1 MGQLDLGTLIAKI
14 TVDDKGFTA
23 GMDSATRRTQR
34 FTADVQAQGG
44 VVDRVFHSLGR
55 SAKASLQVAATAAA
69 GATVGV
75 AALGKNTLSTGL
87 AYNAM
92 QQNANAALKTML
104 GSQKAVNEQME
115 KLGKLAQNSP
125 FSKATFISAQQQ
137 LIAFGVEV
145 EKVIPLLDAMQNAV
159 AASGGGSQ
167 QLADLAFVV
176 AQIKAAGK
184 ITGQDL
190 IQLGQRGINAAE
202 IIGKAFGKSSA
213 EVKAM
218 ISKNQIDAD
227 QAIDALTKGM
237 MEKFGGATDAIKK
250 QWSGAADRIKAANR
264 DIGADLGKMFIDP
277 AGGGRA
283 VEWGNRLA
291 DVLRTFQKRL
301 REAQGDIEDFL
312 SPAFKNISKGLD
324 AANNALKK
332 FDAARA
338 GAQLEKLTSYTPLI
352 GGTTAA
358 LMTFA
363 LQPIPVIGQLASA
376 MGPLTVGVAALIAA
390 SPELRKSGSAF
401 GEAFK
406 PGEKI
411 LASTAKQLADL
422 AIQLIKDLSP
432 ALESGAKGLGTFLT
446 NISPLA
452 PALVSVLSALAPVVT
467 AGAELASAFANLPT
481 PVLAAVVALAALH
494 GPLGPLVAKLTDLG
508 STGGSVISAL
518 VADLQAMGTTGAATV
533 KSFTSAGSTLKN
545 TLTIFDRVGTSLR
558 NDTTPG
564 LLSASRE
571 LKAFEPAAALAS
583 NSVGAFSKASVNA
596 GTGVFKLS
604 TLAKNAGSALAGA
617 FGALLSPANLALGAV
632 SLLAGAF
639 AAYSQKQAE
648 ATQRVEEYK
657 ETLDRTTA
665 AVSAHTREVIR
676 SKAETDGALSA
687 YVALGGAAEDY
698 IRAVS
703 GEGEAMERVNKTL
716 EAKREAAA
724 KVETAYMDG
733 TNAVSAYN
741 YAQNK
746 LDPNVEKVTASL
758 QQQSEELQRAQDETR
773 KNTSEAERAVEA
785 ERQRQQAIDKSTD
798 AMRAQNAAQGSLVD
812 AQLRSADA
820 TDRLNKAIEEHGK
833 ITVDAYGK
841 VNVLDRSNRWFIDGM
856 RNKIQAIQDEARAFE
871 KTSHSQE
878 EAKAKADEW
887 AHSLQEMAEKAGV
900 PKEAVDELVKTLGGI
915 PEVKQMTFTADTE
928 AGKKAI
934 EDFINEVSKKGGTLT
949 LDARNDP
956 AVEQLAHTLGLVEA
970 SKGVFAIDA
979 NNEPATAKLL
989 AGIAQVNTST
999 GVMTIDANNNRFQQV
1014 LTASKTQGDNTSAVM
1029 SIYANDYASAKAEQ
1043 ARRYI
1048 NSLSSYID
1056 VYYRKHGE
1064 SAQLLPDTFANGGIH
1079 PPVFGFA
1086 NGTENHL
1093 AQIAPAGA
1101 MRLWAEPETGGEAYI
1116 PLSRMKRRRSER
1128 ILAEVASR
1136 FGGTYLPGRVSQHA
1150 NGSASEGQAERNST
1164 AQTVVNF
1171 TQNIQTAF
1179 TKPDSEYKSE
1189 GAAIARLVGSL

>member
-1 MGQLDLGTLIAKI
+1 MSQLDLGTLIAKI

-23 GMDSATRRTQR
+23 GMDAATRRTQR

-44 VVDRVFHSLGR
+44 VVDRVFHSMGR

-69 GATVGV
+69 ATTVGV

-283 VEWGNRLA
+283 VEWGNKLA

-301 REAQGDIEDFL
+301 REAQGGIEDFL

-390 SPELRKSGSAF
+390 SPELRKAGGAF

-494 GPLGPLVAKLTDLG
+494 GPLAPLVSKLTDLG
-508 STGGSVISAL
+508 DVSKKSITQL
-518 VADLQAMGTTGAATV
+518 VTSLQEMGTEQTRAVKTFSGLGNAMTNAVAPAAKTV
-533 KSFTSAGSTLKN
+533 SN
-545 TLTIFDRVGTSLR
+545 
-558 NDTTPG
+558 
-564 LLSASRE
+564 E
-571 LKAFEPAAALAS
+571 LKTIAPAAQ
-583 NSVGAFSKASVNA
+583 GAGNAITQVSKASAAA
-596 GTGVFKLS
+596 GPAVFNLG
-604 TLAKNAGSALAGA
+604 TLAKNAGSRLAGA
-617 FGALLSPANLALGAV
+617 FAAILSPANLALGAV
-632 SLLAGAF
+632 ALLAGAF

-648 ATQRVEEYK
+648 VTQRVEEYK

-698 IRAVS
+698 IRAVA

-724 KVETAYMDG
+724 KVETTYMDG
-733 TNAVSAYN
+733 TNAVSAYA

-785 ERQRQQAIDKSTD
+785 ERQRQQAIDKATD

-915 PEVKQMTFTADTE
+915 PEVKQTTFTADTE
-928 AGKKAI
+928 AGKKAV

-970 SKGVFAIDA
+970 SKGIFAIDA

-989 AGIAQVNTST
+989 AGLAQVNTST
-999 GVMTIDANNNRFQQV
+999 GVMAIDANNNRFQQV
-1014 LTASKTQGDNTSAVM
+1014 LAASKSQSDNTSGVM

-1043 ARRYI
+1043 AQRYI

-1064 SAQLLPDTFANGGIH
+1064 SAQLLPDTFANGGIR
-1079 PPVFGFA
+1079 PPVYGFA

-1150 NGSASEGQAERNST
+1150 NGSATEGQAERAAT

-1189 GAAIARLVGSL
+1189 GAALARLVGSL

>member
-1 MGQLDLGTLIAKI
+1 MSQLDLGTLIAKI

-23 GMDSATRRTQR
+23 GMDAATRRTQR
-34 FTADVQAQGG
+34 FTADVQTQGG
-44 VVDRVFHSLGR
+44 IVDRVFHSLGR

-69 GATVGV
+69 ATTVGV
-75 AALGKNTLSTGL
+75 AALGKNTISTGL

-264 DIGADLGKMFIDP
+264 DIGADIGKMFIDP

-283 VEWGNRLA
+283 VEWGNKLA

-301 REAQGDIEDFL
+301 REAQGGIEDFL

-324 AANNALKK
+324 AANNALQK

-358 LMTFA
+358 LMAFA

-390 SPELRKSGSAF
+390 SPELRKAGSAF

-422 AIQLIKDLSP
+422 AIRLIKDLSP

-452 PALVSVLSALAPVVT
+452 PALVSVLSALAPVAT
-467 AGAELASAFANLPT
+467 AGAELAAAFANLPT
-481 PVLAAVVALAALH
+481 PVLAAVTALAALH
-494 GPLGPLVAKLTDLG
+494 GPLGPLVSKFTDLG
-508 STGGSVISAL
+508 ATSGRVIANL
-518 VADLQAMGTTGAATV
+518 VAQVQDMGMVWTRAEKSTAGVGAAMASNIV
-533 KSFTSAGSTLKN
+533 PAAKSVSN
-545 TLTIFDRVGTSLR
+545 
-558 NDTTPG
+558 
-564 LLSASRE
+564 E
-571 LKAFEPAAALAS
+571 LKTFGPAAQNAGNALTE
-583 NSVGAFSKASVNA
+583 VGKASANA

-632 SLLAGAF
+632 TLLAAAF
-639 AAYSQKQAE
+639 SAYSQKQAE

-665 AVSAHTREVIR
+665 AVTANTRELVR
-676 SKAETDGALSA
+676 NKAEQDGALAA
-687 YVALGGAAEDY
+687 YVALGGAADDY
-698 IRAVS
+698 VRAVA
-703 GEGEAMERVNKTL
+703 GEGEAMERVNGVL
-716 EAKREAAA
+716 AAKREELKQNELAERAGA
-724 KVETAYMDG
+724 PGVALYSGATKELKE
-733 TNAVSAYN
+733 NVS
-741 YAQNK
+741 K
-746 LDPNVEKVTASL
+746 ASESL
-758 QQQSEELQRAQDETR
+758 RDQSDELRRAQDETR
-773 KNTSEAERAVEA
+773 KSTSEAERAVEA
-785 ERQRQQAIDKSTD
+785 ERQRQQAIDKATD
-798 AMRAQNAAQGSLVD
+798 AIRAQNAAQGSLVD
-812 AQLRSADA
+812 AQLRNIDA
-820 TDRLNKAIEEHGK
+820 SDRLNKAIEEHGQ
-833 ITVDAYGK
+833 VMADANGK
-841 VNVLDRSNRWFIDGM
+841 VDIFNQNNRWFVQGM
-856 RNKIQAIQDEARAFE
+856 RDKIQAIQDEARAFE
-871 KTSHSQE
+871 KTGHTQE
-878 EAKAKADEW
+878 EAKAKTEEW
-887 AHSLQEMAEKAGV
+887 STALSEMAEKAGV
-900 PKEAVDELVKTLGGI
+900 PKEQINDLIRTLGGI

-928 AGKKAI
+928 AGKRAI
-934 EDFINEVSKKGGTLT
+934 EDFIADTAKKNGVLT
-949 LDARNDP
+949 LDANNDP
-956 AVEQLAHTLGLVEA
+956 AVAQLAQTLGLVEV
-970 SKGVFAIDA
+970 STGVFAIDA
-979 NNEPATAKLL
+979 NSEPATAKLI

-1014 LTASKTQGDNTSAVM
+1014 LAASKSQGDNTSASM
-1029 SIYANDYASAKAEQ
+1029 SIYANDYASARAEQ
-1043 ARRYI
+1043 AQRYI
-1048 NSLSSYID
+1048 NSLASYID
-1056 VYYRKHGE
+1056 VYYRKHNE
-1064 SAQLLPDTFANGGIH
+1064 SPQLLPDHFADGGIR

-1150 NGSASEGQAERNST
+1150 NGSATEGQAERNST

-1189 GAAIARLVGSL
+1189 GAALARLVGSL

>member
-1 MGQLDLGTLIAKI
+1 MSQLDLGTLIAKI

-23 GMDSATRRTQR
+23 GMDAATRRTQR

-44 VVDRVFHSLGR
+44 VVDRVFHSMGR

-69 GATVGV
+69 ATTVGV

-202 IIGKAFGKSSA
+202 IIGKAFGKPSA

-277 AGGGRA
+277 TGGGRA
-283 VEWGNRLA
+283 VEWGNKLA

-301 REAQGDIEDFL
+301 REAQGGVEDFL

-358 LMTFA
+358 LMAFA

-390 SPELRKSGSAF
+390 SPELRKAGGAF

-411 LASTAKQLADL
+411 LASTTKQLADL

-494 GPLGPLVAKLTDLG
+494 GPLAPLVSKLTDLG
-508 STGGSVISAL
+508 DVSKKSISQF
-518 VADLQAMGTTGAATV
+518 V
-533 KSFTSAGSTLKN
+533 
-545 TLTIFDRVGTSLR
+545 TSLQELGTEQTR
-558 NDTTPG
+558 AVKNFSG
-564 LLSASRE
+564 LGSAMTNAVAPAAKTVSNE
-571 LKAFEPAAALAS
+571 LKTIAPAAQ
-583 NSVGAFSKASVNA
+583 GAGNAITQVSKASAAA
-596 GTGVFKLS
+596 GPAVFNLG
-604 TLAKNAGSALAGA
+604 TLAKNAGSRLAGA
-617 FGALLSPANLALGAV
+617 FAAILSPANLALGAV
-632 SLLAGAF
+632 ALLAGAF

-648 ATQRVEEYK
+648 VTQRVEEYK

-785 ERQRQQAIDKSTD
+785 ERQRQQAIDKATD

-856 RNKIQAIQDEARAFE
+856 RNKIQAVQDEARAFE

-928 AGKKAI
+928 AGKKAV
-934 EDFINEVSKKGGTLT
+934 EDFINEVSKKNGTLT

-979 NNEPATAKLL
+979 NNEPATAKLI

-1014 LTASKTQGDNTSAVM
+1014 LTASKNQGDNTSAVM

-1043 ARRYI
+1043 AQRYI

-1064 SAQLLPDTFANGGIH
+1064 SAQLLPDTFANGGIR
-1079 PPVFGFA
+1079 PPVYGFA

-1150 NGSASEGQAERNST
+1150 NGSASEGQAERSAT

>member
-1 MGQLDLGTLIAKI
+1 MSQLDLGTLIAKI

-23 GMDSATRRTQR
+23 GMDAATRRTQR

-44 VVDRVFHSLGR
+44 VVDRVFHSMGR

-69 GATVGV
+69 ATTVGV

-277 AGGGRA
+277 TGGGRA
-283 VEWGNRLA
+283 VEWGNKLA

-301 REAQGDIEDFL
+301 REAQGGVEDFL

-358 LMTFA
+358 LMAFA

-390 SPELRKSGSAF
+390 SPELRKAGGAF

-411 LASTAKQLADL
+411 LASTTKQLADL

-494 GPLGPLVAKLTDLG
+494 GPLAPLVSKLTDLG
-508 STGGSVISAL
+508 DVSKKSISQF
-518 VADLQAMGTTGAATV
+518 V
-533 KSFTSAGSTLKN
+533 
-545 TLTIFDRVGTSLR
+545 TSLQELGTEQTR
-558 NDTTPG
+558 AVKNFSG
-564 LLSASRE
+564 LGSAMTNAVAPAAKTVSNE
-571 LKAFEPAAALAS
+571 LKTIAPAAQ
-583 NSVGAFSKASVNA
+583 GAGNAITQVSKASAAA
-596 GTGVFKLS
+596 GPAVFNLG
-604 TLAKNAGSALAGA
+604 TLAKNAGSRLAGA
-617 FGALLSPANLALGAV
+617 FAAILSPANLALGAV
-632 SLLAGAF
+632 ALLAGAF

-648 ATQRVEEYK
+648 VTQRVEEYK

-785 ERQRQQAIDKSTD
+785 ERQRQQAIDKATD

-856 RNKIQAIQDEARAFE
+856 RAKIQAIQDEARAFE
-871 KTSHSQE
+871 KTGHTQE

-928 AGKKAI
+928 AGKKAV
-934 EDFINEVSKKGGTLT
+934 EDFINEVSKKNGTLT

-970 SKGVFAIDA
+970 SKGIFAIDA

-989 AGIAQVNTST
+989 AGLAQVNTST

-1014 LTASKTQGDNTSAVM
+1014 LAASKSQSDNTSGVM

-1043 ARRYI
+1043 AQRYI

-1056 VYYRKHGE
+1056 VYYMKHNE
-1064 SAQLLPDTFANGGIH
+1064 SPQLLPDHFADGGIR

-1150 NGSASEGQAERNST
+1150 NGSATEGQVERSAT

-1189 GAAIARLVGSL
+1189 GAALARLVGSL

>member
-1 MGQLDLGTLIAKI
+1 MSQLDLGTLIAKI

-69 GATVGV
+69 ATTVGV
-75 AALGKNTLSTGL
+75 AALGKNTISTGL

-264 DIGADLGKMFIDP
+264 DIGADIGKMFIDP
-277 AGGGRA
+277 TGGGRA
-283 VEWGNRLA
+283 VEWGNKLA

-301 REAQGDIEDFL
+301 REAQGGVEDFL

-422 AIQLIKDLSP
+422 ALQLIKDLSP

-494 GPLGPLVAKLTDLG
+494 GPLAPLVSKLTDLG
-508 STGGSVISAL
+508 DTSKKSITQL
-518 VADLQAMGTTGAATV
+518 VTSLQEMGTEQTRAVKTFSGLGNAMTNAVAPAAKTV
-533 KSFTSAGSTLKN
+533 SN
-545 TLTIFDRVGTSLR
+545 
-558 NDTTPG
+558 
-564 LLSASRE
+564 E
-571 LKAFEPAAALAS
+571 LKTIAPAAQ
-583 NSVGAFSKASVNA
+583 GAGNAITQVSKASAAA
-596 GTGVFKLS
+596 GPAVFNLG
-604 TLAKNAGSALAGA
+604 TLAKNAGSRLAGA
-617 FGALLSPANLALGAV
+617 FAAILSPANLALGAV
-632 SLLAGAF
+632 ALLAGAF

-648 ATQRVEEYK
+648 VTQRVEEYK

-785 ERQRQQAIDKSTD
+785 ERQRQQAIDKATD

-856 RNKIQAIQDEARAFE
+856 RTKIQAIQDEARAFE
-871 KTSHSQE
+871 KTSHTQE

-928 AGKKAI
+928 AGKKAV
-934 EDFINEVSKKGGTLT
+934 EDFINEVSKKNGTLT

-970 SKGVFAIDA
+970 SKGIFAIDA

-999 GVMTIDANNNRFQQV
+999 GVMTIDANNNRFKQV
-1014 LTASKTQGDNTSAVM
+1014 LSASKNQGDNTSAVM

-1043 ARRYI
+1043 AQRYI
-1048 NSLSSYID
+1048 NSLSSYVD

-1064 SAQLLPDTFANGGIH
+1064 SAQLLPDTFANGGIR
-1079 PPVFGFA
+1079 PPVYGFA

-1136 FGGTYLPGRVSQHA
+1136 FGGTYLPGRVSQNA
-1150 NGSASEGQAERNST
+1150 NGSATEGQAERNST

-1189 GAAIARLVGSL
+1189 GAALARLVGSL

>member
-1 MGQLDLGTLIAKI
+1 MSQLDLGTLIAKI

-23 GMDSATRRTQR
+23 GMDAATRRTQR

-44 VVDRVFHSLGR
+44 VVDRVFHSMGR

-69 GATVGV
+69 ATTVGV
-75 AALGKNTLSTGL
+75 AALGKNTISTGL

-237 MEKFGGATDAIKK
+237 MEKFGGATDAIKQ

-264 DIGADLGKMFIDP
+264 DIGADIGKMFIDP

-283 VEWGNRLA
+283 VEWGNKLA

-301 REAQGDIEDFL
+301 REAQGGVEDFL

-411 LASTAKQLADL
+411 LASTTKQLADL
-422 AIQLIKDLSP
+422 ALQLIKDLSP
-432 ALESGAKGLGTFLT
+432 ALESGAKGLGAFLT

-494 GPLGPLVAKLTDLG
+494 GPLAPLVSKLTDLG
-508 STGGSVISAL
+508 DVSKKSITQL
-518 VADLQAMGTTGAATV
+518 VTSLQEMGTEQTRAVKTFSGLGSAMTNAVAPAAKTV
-533 KSFTSAGSTLKN
+533 SN
-545 TLTIFDRVGTSLR
+545 
-558 NDTTPG
+558 
-564 LLSASRE
+564 E
-571 LKAFEPAAALAS
+571 LKTIAPAAQ
-583 NSVGAFSKASVNA
+583 GAGNAITQVSKASAAA
-596 GTGVFKLS
+596 GPAVFNLG
-604 TLAKNAGSALAGA
+604 TLAKNAGSRLAGA
-617 FGALLSPANLALGAV
+617 FAAILSPANLALGAV
-632 SLLAGAF
+632 ALLAGAF

-648 ATQRVEEYK
+648 VTQRVEEYK

-698 IRAVS
+698 IRAVA

-724 KVETAYMDG
+724 KVETTYMDG
-733 TNAVSAYN
+733 TNAVSAYA
-741 YAQNK
+741 YAQNR

-785 ERQRQQAIDKSTD
+785 ERQRQQAIDKATD

-856 RNKIQAIQDEARAFE
+856 RAKIQAIQDEARAFE
-871 KTSHSQE
+871 KTSHTQE

-915 PEVKQMTFTADTE
+915 PEVKQTTFTADTE
-928 AGKKAI
+928 AGKKAV
-934 EDFINEVSKKGGTLT
+934 EDFINEVSKKNGTLT

-999 GVMTIDANNNRFQQV
+999 GVMMIDANNNRFQQV
-1014 LTASKTQGDNTSAVM
+1014 LTASKSQGDNTSAVM

-1064 SAQLLPDTFANGGIH
+1064 SAQLLPDTFANGGIR
-1079 PPVFGFA
+1079 PPVYGFA

-1150 NGSASEGQAERNST
+1150 NGSATEGQAERSAT

-1189 GAAIARLVGSL
+1189 GAALARLVGSL

>member
-1 MGQLDLGTLIAKI
+1 MSQLDLGTLIAKI

-23 GMDSATRRTQR
+23 GMDAATRRTQR
-34 FTADVQAQGG
+34 FTADVQTQGG
-44 VVDRVFHSLGR
+44 IVDRVFHSLGR

-69 GATVGV
+69 ATTVGV

-264 DIGADLGKMFIDP
+264 DIGADIGKMFIDP

-283 VEWGNRLA
+283 VEWGNKLA

-301 REAQGDIEDFL
+301 REAQGGIEDFL

-324 AANNALKK
+324 AANNALQK

-358 LMTFA
+358 LMAFA

-390 SPELRKSGSAF
+390 SPELRKAGSAF

-422 AIQLIKDLSP
+422 AIRLIKDLSP

-452 PALVSVLSALAPVVT
+452 PALVSVLSALAPVAT
-467 AGAELASAFANLPT
+467 AGAELAASFANLPT
-481 PVLAAVVALAALH
+481 PVLAAVTALAALH
-494 GPLGPLVAKLTDLG
+494 GPLAPLVSKFTDLG
-508 STGGSVISAL
+508 ATSGRVITNL
-518 VADLQAMGTTGAATV
+518 VAQVQDMGTVWTRAE
-533 KSFTSAGSTLKN
+533 KSTAG
-545 TLTIFDRVGTSLR
+545 VG
-558 NDTTPG
+558 
-564 LLSASRE
+564 
-571 LKAFEPAAALAS
+571 AALAS
-583 NSVGAFSKASVNA
+583 NIVPAAKNVSNELKTFGPAAQNAGNALTEVGKASANA

-632 SLLAGAF
+632 TLLAAAF
-639 AAYSQKQAE
+639 SAYSQKQAE
-648 ATQRVEEYK
+648 VTQRVEEYK

-665 AVSAHTREVIR
+665 SVTAHTRELVR
-676 SKAETDGALSA
+676 NKAEQDGALAA
-687 YVALGGAAEDY
+687 YVALGGAADDY
-698 IRAVS
+698 VRAVA

-716 EAKREAAA
+716 ASKREELKQNELAERAGA
-724 KVETAYMDG
+724 PGVALYSGATKELKE
-733 TNAVSAYN
+733 NVS
-741 YAQNK
+741 K
-746 LDPNVEKVTASL
+746 ASESL
-758 QQQSEELQRAQDETR
+758 RDQSEELQRAQDETR
-773 KNTSEAERAVEA
+773 KSTSEAERAVEA
-785 ERQRQQAIDKSTD
+785 ERQRQQAIDKATD
-798 AMRAQNAAQGSLVD
+798 AIRAQNAAQGSLVD
-812 AQLRSADA
+812 AQLRNIDA
-820 TDRLNKAIEEHGK
+820 SDRLNKAIEEHGQ
-833 ITVDAYGK
+833 VMADANGK
-841 VNVLDRSNRWFIDGM
+841 VDIFNQNNRWFVQGM
-856 RNKIQAIQDEARAFE
+856 RDKIQAIQDEARAFE
-871 KTSHSQE
+871 KTGHTQE
-878 EAKAKADEW
+878 EAKAKTEEWGKALAD
-887 AHSLQEMAEKAGV
+887 MAEKAGV
-900 PKEAVDELVKTLGGI
+900 PKEQINDLIKTLGGI

-928 AGKKAI
+928 AGKRAI
-934 EDFINEVSKKGGTLT
+934 DDFIEATSKKNGVLT
-949 LDARNDP
+949 LDANNDP
-956 AVEQLAHTLGLVEA
+956 AVAQLAQTLGLVEV
-970 SKGVFAIDA
+970 STGVFAIDA
-979 NNEPATAKLL
+979 NSEPATAKLI

-999 GVMTIDANNNRFQQV
+999 GVMTIDANNSRFQQV
-1014 LTASKTQGDNTSAVM
+1014 LAASKSQGDNTSSSM
-1029 SIYANDYASAKAEQ
+1029 SIYANDYASARAEQ
-1043 ARRYI
+1043 AQRYI

-1064 SAQLLPDTFANGGIH
+1064 SAQLLPDTFANGGIR

-1150 NGSASEGQAERNST
+1150 NGSATEGQAERAAT

-1189 GAAIARLVGSL
+1189 GAALARLVGGL

>member
-1 MGQLDLGTLIAKI
+1 MSQLDLGTLIAKI

-23 GMDSATRRTQR
+23 GMDAATRRTQR
-34 FTADVQAQGG
+34 FTADVQTQGG
-44 VVDRVFHSLGR
+44 IVDRVFHSLGR

-69 GATVGV
+69 ATTVGV

-264 DIGADLGKMFIDP
+264 DIGADIGKMFIDP

-283 VEWGNRLA
+283 VEWGNKLA

-301 REAQGDIEDFL
+301 REAQGGIEDFL

-324 AANNALKK
+324 AANNALQK

-358 LMTFA
+358 LMAFA

-390 SPELRKSGSAF
+390 SPELRKAGSAF

-422 AIQLIKDLSP
+422 AIRLIKDLSP

-452 PALVSVLSALAPVVT
+452 PALVSVLSALAPVAT
-467 AGAELASAFANLPT
+467 AGAELAASFANLPT
-481 PVLAAVVALAALH
+481 PVLAAVTALAALH
-494 GPLGPLVAKLTDLG
+494 GPLAPLVSKFTDLG
-508 STGGSVISAL
+508 ATSGRVITNL
-518 VADLQAMGTTGAATV
+518 VAQVQDMGTVWTRAE
-533 KSFTSAGSTLKN
+533 KSTAG
-545 TLTIFDRVGTSLR
+545 VG
-558 NDTTPG
+558 
-564 LLSASRE
+564 
-571 LKAFEPAAALAS
+571 AALAS
-583 NSVGAFSKASVNA
+583 NIVPAAKNVSNELKTFGPAAQNAGNALTEVGKASANA

-632 SLLAGAF
+632 TLLAAAF
-639 AAYSQKQAE
+639 SAYSQKQAE
-648 ATQRVEEYK
+648 VTQRVEEYK

-665 AVSAHTREVIR
+665 SVTAHTRELVR
-676 SKAETDGALSA
+676 NKAEQDGALAA
-687 YVALGGAAEDY
+687 YVALGGAADDY
-698 IRAVS
+698 VRAVA

-716 EAKREAAA
+716 ASKREELKQNELAERAGA
-724 KVETAYMDG
+724 PGVALYSGATKELKE
-733 TNAVSAYN
+733 NVS
-741 YAQNK
+741 K
-746 LDPNVEKVTASL
+746 ASESL
-758 QQQSEELQRAQDETR
+758 RDQSEELQRAQDETR
-773 KNTSEAERAVEA
+773 KSTSEAERAVEA
-785 ERQRQQAIDKSTD
+785 ERQRQQAIDKATD
-798 AMRAQNAAQGSLVD
+798 AIRAQNAAQGSLVD
-812 AQLRSADA
+812 AQLRNIDA
-820 TDRLNKAIEEHGK
+820 SDRLNKAIEEHGQ
-833 ITVDAYGK
+833 VMADANGK
-841 VNVLDRSNRWFIDGM
+841 VDIFNQNNRWFVQGM
-856 RNKIQAIQDEARAFE
+856 RDKIQAIQDEARAFE
-871 KTSHSQE
+871 KTGHTQE
-878 EAKAKADEW
+878 EAKAKTQEW
-887 AHSLQEMAEKAGV
+887 STALSEMAEKAGV
-900 PKEAVDELVKTLGGI
+900 PKEQINDLIKTLGGI

-928 AGKKAI
+928 AGKRAI
-934 EDFINEVSKKGGTLT
+934 DDFIEATSKKNGVLT
-949 LDARNDP
+949 LDANNDP
-956 AVEQLAHTLGLVEA
+956 AVAQLAQTLGLVEV
-970 SKGVFAIDA
+970 STGVFAIDA
-979 NNEPATAKLL
+979 NSEPATAKLI

-999 GVMTIDANNNRFQQV
+999 GVMTIDANNSRFQQV
-1014 LTASKTQGDNTSAVM
+1014 LAASKSQGDNTSSSM
-1029 SIYANDYASAKAEQ
+1029 SIYANDYASARAEQ
-1043 ARRYI
+1043 AQRYI

-1064 SAQLLPDTFANGGIH
+1064 SAQLLPDTFANGGIR

-1150 NGSASEGQAERNST
+1150 NGSTTEGQAERAAT

-1189 GAAIARLVGSL
+1189 GAALARLVGSL

>member
-1 MGQLDLGTLIAKI
+1 MSQLDLGTLIAKI

-23 GMDSATRRTQR
+23 GMDAATRRTQR

-69 GATVGV
+69 ATTVGV

-167 QLADLAFVV
+167 QLADLAFVI

-213 EVKAM
+213 EVKTM

-237 MEKFGGATDAIKK
+237 MEKFGGATDAIKQ

-264 DIGADLGKMFIDP
+264 DIGADIGKMFIDP

-283 VEWGNRLA
+283 VEWGNKLA

-301 REAQGDIEDFL
+301 REAQGSIEDFL

-390 SPELRKSGSAF
+390 SPELRKAGSAF

-422 AIQLIKDLSP
+422 AIRLIKDLSP

-452 PALVSVLSALAPVVT
+452 PALVSVLSALAPMAT
-467 AGAELASAFANLPT
+467 AGAELAASFANLPT
-481 PVLAAVVALAALH
+481 PILAAITALAALH
-494 GPLGPLVAKLTDLG
+494 GPLGPLVSKFTDLG
-508 STGGSVISAL
+508 ATTGRVVTNL
-518 VADLQAMGTTGAATV
+518 VAQVQEMGTVWTRAE
-533 KSFTSAGSTLKN
+533 KSTAG
-545 TLTIFDRVGTSLR
+545 VGTAM
-558 NDTTPG
+558 
-564 LLSASRE
+564 ASNIVPAAKSVSNE
-571 LKAFEPAAALAS
+571 LKTFGPAAQNAGNALTE
-583 NSVGAFSKASVNA
+583 VSKASANA

-632 SLLAGAF
+632 TLLAAAF
-639 AAYSQKQAE
+639 SAYSQKQAE
-648 ATQRVEEYK
+648 ITQRVEEYK
-657 ETLDRTTA
+657 DTLDRTTA
-665 AVSAHTREVIR
+665 AVTANTRELVR
-676 SKAETDGALSA
+676 NKAEQDGALAA
-687 YVALGGAAEDY
+687 YVALGGAADDY
-698 IRAVS
+698 VRAVA

-716 EAKREAAA
+716 ASKREELKQNELAERAGA
-724 KVETAYMDG
+724 PGVALYSGATKELKE
-733 TNAVSAYN
+733 NVS
-741 YAQNK
+741 K
-746 LDPNVEKVTASL
+746 ASESL
-758 QQQSEELQRAQDETR
+758 RDQSEELQRAQDETR
-773 KNTSEAERAVEA
+773 KSVSETERAVEA
-785 ERQRQQAIDKSTD
+785 ERQRQQAIDKATD

-812 AQLRSADA
+812 AQLRNIDA
-820 TDRLNKAIEEHGK
+820 SDRLNKAIEEHGQ
-833 ITVDAYGK
+833 VMADANGK
-841 VNVLDRSNRWFIDGM
+841 VDIFNQNNRWFVQGM
-856 RNKIQAIQDEARAFE
+856 RDKIQAIQDEARAFE
-871 KTSHSQE
+871 KTGHTQE
-878 EAKAKADEW
+878 EAKAKTEEW
-887 AHSLQEMAEKAGV
+887 STALSEMAEKAGV
-900 PKEAVDELVKTLGGI
+900 PKEQINDLIRTLGGI

-928 AGKKAI
+928 QGKRAI
-934 EDFINEVSKKGGTLT
+934 DDFIEATSKKNGVLT
-949 LDARNDP
+949 LDANNDP
-956 AVEQLAHTLGLVEA
+956 AVAQLAQTLGLVEV
-970 SKGVFAIDA
+970 STGVFAIDA
-979 NNEPATAKLL
+979 NSEPATAKLI

-999 GVMTIDANNNRFQQV
+999 GVMTIDANNSRFQQV
-1014 LTASKTQGDNTSAVM
+1014 LAASKSQGDNTSAAM
-1029 SIYANDYASAKAEQ
+1029 SIYANDYASARAEQ
-1043 ARRYI
+1043 AQRYI

-1064 SAQLLPDTFANGGIH
+1064 SAQLLPDTFANGGIR
-1079 PPVFGFA
+1079 PPVFDFA

-1150 NGSASEGQAERNST
+1150 NGSASEGQAERSAT

>member
-1 MGQLDLGTLIAKI
+1 MSQLDLGTLIAKI

-23 GMDSATRRTQR
+23 GMDAATRRTQR

-69 GATVGV
+69 ATTVGV

-277 AGGGRA
+277 TGGGRA
-283 VEWGNRLA
+283 VEWGNKLA

-301 REAQGDIEDFL
+301 REAQGGVEDFL

-390 SPELRKSGSAF
+390 SPELRKAGGAF

-411 LASTAKQLADL
+411 LASTTKQLADL

-432 ALESGAKGLGTFLT
+432 ALEEGAKGLGAFLT

-467 AGAELASAFANLPT
+467 AGAELASAFANLPP

-494 GPLGPLVAKLTDLG
+494 GPLAPLVSKLTDLG
-508 STGGSVISAL
+508 DVSKKSITQL
-518 VADLQAMGTTGAATV
+518 VTSLQEMGTEQTRAVKTFSGLGNAMTNAVAPAAKTV
-533 KSFTSAGSTLKN
+533 SN
-545 TLTIFDRVGTSLR
+545 
-558 NDTTPG
+558 
-564 LLSASRE
+564 E
-571 LKAFEPAAALAS
+571 LKTIAPAAQ
-583 NSVGAFSKASVNA
+583 GAGNAITQVSKASAAA
-596 GTGVFKLS
+596 GPAVFNLG
-604 TLAKNAGSALAGA
+604 TLAKNAGSRLAGA
-617 FGALLSPANLALGAV
+617 FAAILSPANLALGAV
-632 SLLAGAF
+632 ALLAGAF

-648 ATQRVEEYK
+648 VTQRVEEYK

-785 ERQRQQAIDKSTD
+785 ERQRQQAIDKATD

-856 RNKIQAIQDEARAFE
+856 RAKIQAIQDEARAFE

-928 AGKKAI
+928 AGKKAV

-970 SKGVFAIDA
+970 SKGIFAIDA

-989 AGIAQVNTST
+989 AGLAQVNTST

-1014 LTASKTQGDNTSAVM
+1014 LTASKNQGDNTSAVM

-1043 ARRYI
+1043 AQRYI

-1064 SAQLLPDTFANGGIH
+1064 SAQLLPDTFANGGIR

-1150 NGSASEGQAERNST
+1150 NGSATEGQAERSAT

-1189 GAAIARLVGSL
+1189 GAALARLVGSL

>member
-1 MGQLDLGTLIAKI
+1 MSQLDLGTLIAKI

-23 GMDSATRRTQR
+23 GMDAATRRTQR
-34 FTADVQAQGG
+34 FTSDVQTQGG

-69 GATVGV
+69 ATTVGV

-283 VEWGNRLA
+283 VEWGNKLA

-312 SPAFKNISKGLD
+312 GPAFKNISKGLD

-358 LMTFA
+358 LMAFA

-390 SPELRKSGSAF
+390 SPELRKAGGAF

-411 LASTAKQLADL
+411 LASTTKQLADL

-432 ALESGAKGLGTFLT
+432 ALEEGAKGLGTFLT

-494 GPLGPLVAKLTDLG
+494 GPLAPLVSKMTDLG
-508 STGGSVISAL
+508 DTSKRVVSAL

-533 KSFTSAGSTLKN
+533 KSFTAAGPSLKN
-545 TLTIFDRVGTSLR
+545 TLTIFDRVGASLR
-558 NDTTPG
+558 NETTPG
-564 LLSASRE
+564 LISASRE
-571 LKAFEPAAALAS
+571 LKAFEPAAGLAS
-583 NSVGAFSKASVNA
+583 NSLGAFSKASVNA

-604 TLAKNAGSALAGA
+604 TLAKSAGSALGGA
-617 FGALLSPANLALGAV
+617 FAAILSPANLALGAV
-632 SLLAGAF
+632 ALLAGAF

-648 ATQRVEEYK
+648 VNQRVEEYK

-733 TNAVSAYN
+733 TNAVSAYA

-785 ERQRQQAIDKSTD
+785 ERQRQQAIDKATD

-856 RNKIQAIQDEARAFE
+856 RTKIQAIQDEARAFE
-871 KTSHSQE
+871 KTSHTQE

-928 AGKKAI
+928 AGKKAV
-934 EDFINEVSKKGGTLT
+934 EDFINEVSKKNGTLT

-1014 LTASKTQGDNTSAVM
+1014 LTASKNQGDNTSAVM

-1043 ARRYI
+1043 AQRYI

-1056 VYYRKHGE
+1056 VYYMKHNE
-1064 SAQLLPDTFANGGIH
+1064 SPQLLPDHFADGGIR

-1150 NGSASEGQAERNST
+1150 NGSATEGQAERNST

-1189 GAAIARLVGSL
+1189 GAALARLVGSL